1 MPRLRA
7 IWQFPSTALRNWL
20 SLTGCHH
27 GLINSTT
34 HLDQIACGVFF
45 QFSNLLIYEG
55 TSFNV
60 MDVVGIAQTTLQSS
74 LAGRLEGLR
83 L

>member
-1 MPRLRA
+1 MCL
-7 IWQFPSTALRNWL
+7 
-20 SLTGCHH
+20 
-27 GLINSTT
+27 
-34 HLDQIACGVFF
+34 FF

-60 MDVVGIAQTTLQSS
+60 MDVVGIAQTTLATEFLSRAA
-74 LAGRLEGLR
+74 AGGLR